1 MSDNNLSDSKI
12 TRRDFLKAM
21 FWGGTGLALGGMGF
35 FNIKN
40 SNNKRQFAFA
50 DGGSNGDG
58 HSSVRLPM
66 SESERKARG
75 FELREEAAERTYGI
89 EWPDHRNNGEEEDY
103 PYIANYSKA
112 LRHNKLGEVEKESYR
127 SFLRAVEAG
136 TFEAWEQVELG
147 TFEEPHLR
155 LFNPIAGLT
164 FPLVGPDPFGL
175 FMPPA
180 PRIDSPEG

>member
-1 MSDNNLSDSKI
+1 MSDINNNNNSSDSRI

-40 SNNKRQFAFA
+40 SNNNKRQFAFA
-50 DGGSNGDG
+50 DGGGSGNGG
-58 HSSVRLPM
+58 SSVRLPM

-89 EWPDHRNNGEEEDY
+89 EWPDHPNNGEEKDY

-112 LRHNKLGEVEKESYR
+112 LRHNERGEVEKE
-127 SFLRAVEAG
+127 
-136 TFEAWEQVELG
+136 
-147 TFEEPHLR
+147 
-155 LFNPIAGLT
+155 
-164 FPLVGPDPFGL
+164 
-175 FMPPA
+175 
-180 PRIDSPEG
+180 